1 MDKND
6 HKLKQLKNF
15 STLKLDIL
23 SRIKHAQD
31 EEDIKYLQKLL
42 ADCDFMIS
50 RFSSIKN

>member
-6 HKLKQLKNF
+6 HRLKQLKNF

-23 SRIKHAQD
+23 SRIKQEQD
-31 EEDIKYLQKLL
+31 EEKIKYLHKLL

-50 RFSSIKN
+50 RYSSTKN